1 MRTTICI
8 ALLFAAAGCKHS
20 NGKGGWDSGVVA
32 VKDMSIRP
40 IALPDGFA
48 TCVTSTESIE
58 TLGADVIFL
67 QDTSY
72 SMDYNLKWTT
82 VQQGLETFLQD
93 PRFTGIGAG
102 LQRFPIRD
110 LCSVP
115 EYQQLAVPVAPLPGN
130 YAALKTELDSWRM
143 AGGTPTVP
151 AIQGVLEAA
160 QTNATANPTRKQIVV
175 LATDGIPDDSCGSGS
190 DMGLPN
196 DVQSVVSLVG
206 AAYQSTPPITTFVI
220 GVGADL
226 TDLDSIAAA
235 GGGLP
240 KALLVDTTQDIT
252 AEFSS
257 ALDQIRKV
265 AFSCDFVLPPA
276 PEGLQI
282 DPTDINVIFNDGSGG
297 PTHTFVNVKNAAG
310 CANAPAT
317 GWYYDDPIHPT
328 KVTLCDQ
335 ACDAV
340 RSSAMGEVDLAFGCA
355 IIVQ

>member
-1 MRTTICI
+1 VL
-8 ALLFAAAGCKHS
+8 ALLVGAAGCKHN
-20 NGKGGWDSGVVA
+20 NGKGGWDSGIVA
-32 VKDMSIRP
+32 VKDMSIRR

-48 TCVTSTESIE
+48 SCVTQTESVQ

-82 VQQGLETFLQD
+82 VQEGLETFLQD

-115 EYQQLAVPVAPLPGN
+115 EYMQLAVPVAQLPGN
-130 YAALKTELDSWRM
+130 YAALKTALDAWRM

-151 AIQGVLEAA
+151 AMQGVLSVA
-160 QTNATANPTRKQIVV
+160 QANAMANPTRKQIVV
-175 LATDGIPDDSCGSGS
+175 LATDGIPDDSCGTGS

-196 DVQSVVSLVG
+196 DVQSVVGLVQ
-206 AAYQSTPPITTFVI
+206 AAAAMTPPVTTFVI

-226 TDLDSIAAA
+226 TDLDAIAAA

-240 KALLVDTTQDIT
+240 SALLVDTTQDI
-252 AEFSS
+252 AGAFSS
-257 ALDQIRKV
+257 ALDQIRKI
-265 AFSCDFVLPPA
+265 AFSCEFALPTP
-276 PEGLQI
+276 PEGLAI
-282 DPTDINVIFNDGSGG
+282 DPMQINVIFDDGSGA
-297 PTHTFVNVKNAAG
+297 PTKTFVNVKDASG
-310 CANAPAT
+310 CATAPMT
-317 GWYYDDPIHPT
+317 GWYYDNNTKPT

-340 RSSAMGEVDLAFGCA
+340 RGSTAGQVDIAYGCA